1 MSSYTAQL
9 AERSASIA
17 RTLVTEADLKAFQQH
32 LDDVLRGKAFRGS
45 HRSARFLE
53 YIVERSIQG
62 HGDELKERVIGIELF
77 GRAPSYDTGEDAI
90 VRVTASDVRKRLM
103 QHYEISGTGSDFC
116 IRLPLGSYIP
126 EIVRNTIPEAEEVRA
141 EPVVPLRPIAVPPI
155 AAPLARKQEA
165 SDTDL
170 PLISPEATSDPLGRL
185 PRWRGIKVTKL
196 VAFTCINLA
205 VWLAFGMWTQKRD
218 GLARRDVVW
227 AALFSS
233 PANTELITSDPNIEE
248 IQATTGQMISLSDYA
263 NRIYVPQPEKVSPQL
278 LSFAKNILRGDKA
291 AGVDTGIAVS
301 FGQLLAQNPANH
313 LTIHMAREMR
323 LSDMLADSNF
333 ILLGSARSNPW
344 TSFYTDHLDFRIVY
358 DPASG
363 QEIVQNAHPRNGEPA
378 AYIPTAK
385 GFATGQS
392 FATVSYLKNPNR
404 RGHVLLIAGANAE
417 GTEAAGEFMTDT
429 VGLKAAM
436 KQCGLPVS
444 DSVPGFQFLLRLNMM
459 AGSPAHYE
467 VATCHVLSS

>member
-1 MSSYTAQL
+1 MSSYAAQL
-9 AERSASIA
+9 AERSALIA
-17 RTLVTEADLKAFQQH
+17 RILVTEADLKAFQRH
-32 LDDVLRGKAFRGS
+32 LEDVLRGKAFRGS

-53 YIVERSIQG
+53 YIVERSIHG

-77 GRAPSYDTGEDAI
+77 GRSPSYDTGEDAI
-90 VRVTASDVRKRLM
+90 VRVTASDVRKRLV
-103 QHYEISGTGSDFC
+103 QHYEISGPGSDFC

-126 EIVRNTIPEAEEVRA
+126 EIVRNTIPEAEDVGV
-141 EPVVPLRPIAVPPI
+141 EPVVPLRPVAVPPI
-155 AAPLARKQEA
+155 TTVIAKEQET
-165 SDTDL
+165 SDADL
-170 PLISPEATSDPLGRL
+170 PLVLPEAALARIGQL
-185 PRWRGIKVTKL
+185 PWWRVAKVTKL
-196 VAFTCINLA
+196 VTFTCINLA
-205 VWLAFGMWTQKRD
+205 VWVAFGMWTQKRD
-218 GLARRDVVW
+218 GPARRDVVW

-263 NRIYVPQPEKVSPQL
+263 NRLYVPQPEKVSPQFL
-278 LSFAKNILRGDKA
+278 GFAKNILRGDKA

-313 LTIHMAREMR
+313 LTIHMARDMR

-344 TSFYTDHLDFRIVY
+344 TSFYSDHLDFRIVY

-363 QEIVQNAHPRNGEPA
+363 QEIVENAHPRSGEPA
-378 AYIPTAK
+378 SYIPTAK

-392 FATVSYLKNPNR
+392 FATASYLKNPNR

-436 KQCGLPVS
+436 TRCGLPVS
-444 DSVPGFQFLLRLNMM
+444 DSIPSFQFLLRLNMM